1 MKRITIL
8 LIFLASSVFAD
19 KALTIEE
26 RVVALTILG
35 EARGEGEKGMS
46 AVACVIQTRAKER
59 GLTPLQ
65 VCHEYRQ
72 FDTWWVSSG
81 RQWSLKKERELYYL
95 WRSPSKIYARELAR
109 KVCNK
114 KVKLEDIT
122 NGANHFCRTTSF
134 PYWTRGKT
142 PVFVYKKHKFFKLPP
157 PRKK

>member
-1 MKRITIL
+1 M
-8 LIFLASSVFAD
+8 FLTSSVFAD
-19 KALTIEE
+19 EALTREE

-35 EARGEGEKGMS
+35 ESRGEGEKGML

-65 VCHEYRQ
+65 VCHEYKQ
-72 FDTWWVSSG
+72 FDTWWRG
-81 RQWSLKKERELYYL
+81 RDILKKERELYYL
-95 WRSPSKIYARELAR
+95 WRSPSKMYARDLAR

-114 KVKLEDIT
+114 RTKLEDIT
-122 NGANHFCRTTSF
+122 NGANHFCRVTSF

-142 PVFVYKKHKFFKLPP
+142 PVFVYKRHKFFKLPP